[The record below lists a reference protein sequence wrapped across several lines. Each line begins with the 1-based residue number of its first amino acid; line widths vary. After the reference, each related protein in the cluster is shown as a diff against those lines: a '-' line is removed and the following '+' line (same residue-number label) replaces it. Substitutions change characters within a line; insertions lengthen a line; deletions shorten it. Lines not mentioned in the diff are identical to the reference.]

1 MLEDD
6 ANVGI
11 TGEIT
16 VASLPPR
23 PMAMTSSSVGASTI
37 SAEAVD
43 SYREFDKRMPNPHP
57 KWHFWKFTGPL
68 VSFGDF
74 WVPSD
79 SVPYL
84 QQLTIKYDNFVTKF
98 KLGAGFGGPMLSL
111 LGNVLAAMD
120 KSDLGNV
127 MKVQI
132 LTWKS
137 VIQDLME
144 VGFDLEFMIGHLRT
158 TVDGPVFFWQENF
171 R

>member
-1 MLEDD
+1 
-6 ANVGI
+6 
-11 TGEIT
+11 
-16 VASLPPR
+16 
-23 PMAMTSSSVGASTI
+23 
-37 SAEAVD
+37 
-43 SYREFDKRMPNPHP
+43 MPY
-57 KWHFWKFTGPL
+57 
-68 VSFGDF
+68 V
-74 WVPSD
+74 
-79 SVPYL
+79 
-84 QQLTIKYDNFVTKF
+84 QQLTIKYGNFVTKF
-98 KLGAGFGGPMLSL
+98 KLEAGFDGPMLSL
-111 LGNVLAAMD
+111 LGSVLATMD